1 MLTSVEDN
9 SVHCIELTCHH
20 IDIGLA
26 RFCYSIVLHLWLFHL
41 LQCFFFF
48 DALALSFCSHSF
60 STCMHACVP
69 LQIACA
75 SPAHAKE
82 RNSKLVLPVKGFGR
96 MQMHLCGRPIT
107 WLCKKQKLRDGVLKI
122 HRCPCLMTQS
132 MISLC
137 CHWIARHVGESPWM
151 LMCNSSCG
159 MPIVWRLQTGT
170 RSNPN
175 MCNLSIFFSLSSILL
190 FFSLLRSAHMILQ
203 QGRTSDP
210 NVFPAAAVKCNWLSS
225 QIVWFFSFISFF
237 LPHDRC
243 CKVAAITFSHTV
255 AQSQQRH
262 HQNDK
267 NTKCLRQNWTI
278 KTTHNSGENQDQ
290 FAVENQP
297 SATPFLASQ
306 WTVWTDACVSNFN
319 GLNPGTTPQTACDLR
334 VERLHGCFHSEPVG
348 NLPIRF
354 QKLTHTRDWT
364 PTAVQP
370 GSQWFAPILLA
381 FVGWDWEQCKL
392 PAMIFFLW
400 FVPARSLEVHLL
412 QQLLFSSISFQAS
425 ESQFIECPQLIF
437 GSSVLSPWTGATWNT
452 EVSTVCSS
460 WQSSQWQWV
469 VVNRCSCWTT
479 TSFWSAGNCQN
490 WSEIAV

>member
-1 MLTSVEDN
+1 MVFWRF
-9 SVHCIELTCHH
+9 
-20 IDIGLA
+20 IDA
-26 RFCYSIVLHLWLFHL
+26 
-41 LQCFFFF
+41 
-48 DALALSFCSHSF
+48 
-60 STCMHACVP
+60 
-69 LQIACA
+69 
-75 SPAHAKE
+75 
-82 RNSKLVLPVKGFGR
+82 
-96 MQMHLCGRPIT
+96 PI
-107 WLCKKQKLRDGVLKI
+107 WWHNQWSL
-122 HRCPCLMTQS
+122 
-132 MISLC
+132 SLC
-137 CHWIARHVGESPWM
+137 CHLIARHVGESARM
-151 LMCNSSCG
+151 LMCNSSCV
-159 MPIVWRLQTGT
+159 MPIVWRLLTET
-170 RSNPN
+170 RSKPN

-190 FFSLLRSAHMILQ
+190 FFSLLLSAHIILQ
-203 QGRTSDP
+203 QRRTSDP
-210 NVFPAAAVKCNWLSS
+210 NVFPAAAVKCNQLSS
-225 QIVWFFSFISFF
+225 QIVLFFFIHQF
-237 LPHDRC
+237 LFATWSLLRGC
-243 CKVAAITFSHTV
+243 CNHIFSHSCPIPTT
-255 AQSQQRH
+255 APSKWQKH
-262 HQNDK
+262 KMPAPELNHQE
-267 NTKCLRQNWTI
+267 
-278 KTTHNSGENQDQ
+278 TTHNSGENQVQ